1 MPMSRLRRRNWI
13 AAVTNP
19 AVYCSLGVN
28 PGDECSPWPQQQ
40 CYPTITPVN
49 EATPIPS
56 FFISLSF
63 TTLQGQVLHL
73 SAHRKA
79 LSTLPVDE
87 DFQRY
92 YYQGGGEGGR
102 NIGDKRGKDNTSGNR
117 GWIQGGKV
125 QYEPVLISWTSIT
138 DVLSK
143 LLTSQWYT
151 QGVLWHQCLDELAT
165 VKALSTCHV
174 WMFVQVLTLER
185 RCFPYTFDLM
195 LGMGAFG
202 PIRSHQVLFFL
213 LF

>member
-13 AAVTNP
+13 SAVTNP

-40 CYPTITPVN
+40 CYPTITLLFHFTLLHDFTRPSLAFECSQKSSVN
-49 EATPIPS
+49 TTCGRGFPEVL
-56 FFISLSF
+56 LS
-63 TTLQGQVLHL
+63 
-73 SAHRKA
+73 RW
-79 LSTLPVDE
+79 
-87 DFQRY
+87 
-92 YYQGGGEGGR
+92 GEGGW
-102 NIGDKRGKDNTSGNR
+102 NNGDKRGKDNTSGNR

-125 QYEPVLISWTSIT
+125 QYEPVLISWASIT

-143 LLTSQWYT
+143 LLASQWYT

-174 WMFVQVLTLER
+174 WMFVQVLTLEH

-195 LGMGAFG
+195 LGIGVIG
-202 PIRSHQVLFFL
+202 PIRSHQILFFL